1 MRVDEIQGL
10 ERSLTRALD
19 LLIARIRQHTF
30 GAVYYRNGE
39 IQTCKATAIECIVN
53 AYRDWAYSDDH
64 DTSAGYVM
72 VDAITLSL
80 AEKVNDAKS
89 AFERCHY
96 AIRQTVLNDKERGGT
111 EAKASEVMRRV
122 LTLAGHATMS
132 LDKVDRAIPYLS
144 MPVKSIRWFEA
155 TSQTT
160 MRKPIRDVVKA
171 VPVRKLGGGR
181 PPSVSENT
189 VSNVVPHYYYYHI
202 ATMPSM
208 NDSNEKKATNP
219 YKKTAIKGIYLRLR
233 KPNRLALVVNRVNG
247 VTDLSLKH
255 ASIEDVWPKAI
266 RLYAQGRDV
275 SIDGLLSLKPRHDQL
290 SAFLEWERE
299 KEG

>member
-1 MRVDEIQGL
+1 M
-10 ERSLTRALD
+10 
-19 LLIARIRQHTF
+19 
-30 GAVYYRNGE
+30 
-39 IQTCKATAIECIVN
+39 
-53 AYRDWAYSDDH
+53 
-64 DTSAGYVM
+64 
-72 VDAITLSL
+72 
-80 AEKVNDAKS
+80 
-89 AFERCHY
+89 
-96 AIRQTVLNDKERGGT
+96 
-111 EAKASEVMRRV
+111 
-122 LTLAGHATMS
+122 
-132 LDKVDRAIPYLS
+132 
-144 MPVKSIRWFEA
+144 
-155 TSQTT
+155 
-160 MRKPIRDVVKA
+160 
-171 VPVRKLGGGR
+171 RKLGGGR